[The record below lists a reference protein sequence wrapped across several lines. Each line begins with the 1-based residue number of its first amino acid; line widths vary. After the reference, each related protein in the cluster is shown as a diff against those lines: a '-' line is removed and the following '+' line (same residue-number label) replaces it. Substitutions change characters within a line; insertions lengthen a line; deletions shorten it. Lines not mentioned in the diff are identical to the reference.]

1 MNKTIIL
8 FGNSSKPD
16 QSRSLADE
24 VAREFGFKVFDLADY
39 DINNQELNDPLIEL
53 LENII
58 QADTI
63 IFATPVYCYSM
74 SARMKLFM
82 DRLTDLV
89 REDEELKNMLRG
101 KRGLVLSTGTDT
113 IAPKL
118 FEQSFSLLLAYL
130 GIEYSGMLYR
140 TRDTDFTPDQIR
152 AFGDKAAT
160 QAGSWSSARPN
171 AA

>member
-1 MNKTIIL
+1 MNRTIVI
-8 FGNSSKPD
+8 FGNSSRPD

-24 VAREFGFKVFDLADY
+24 VAREFGFKVLDLADY
-39 DINNQELNDPLIEL
+39 DINQEINDPLIEL
-53 LENII
+53 IENII
-58 QADTI
+58 HADTI

-89 REDEELKNMLRG
+89 REDEELKTMLRG

-152 AFGDKAAT
+152 AFGDKAVT
-160 QAGSWSSARPN
+160 QTGSWSSAAPS